1 MSRRGCPGCEC
12 CTVYLHNGDAWVL
25 ADCAGKL
32 VFTLGAARLALV
44 GPRQSVCG
52 NEYTYDAGFQSAL
65 LAWVTA
71 GGRLFLTGEYVQCF
85 DLAYPN
91 NSTDYN
97 NLLGY
102 LGSAMQLTTNF
113 PFGCPETGDCAD
125 ATPAAIGV
133 MDALPAPLTY
143 TNGGEISGGT
153 PLAYT
158 STIYTPNGC
167 DVPHVLMAAEPIGDG
182 LVVACAS
189 SNVFGFPA
197 MCDTVG
203 ICELL
208 RRLCTWSIADIMEAL

>member
-1 MSRRGCPGCEC
+1 MPFPFTLKCCC
-12 CTVYLHNGDAWVL
+12 CTLYVHGEDSFLIAGCVGDT
-25 ADCAGKL
+25 
-32 VFTLGAARLALV
+32 TLTLDAARLALV
-44 GPRQSVCG
+44 GPRQGVCS
-52 NEYTYDAGFQSAL
+52 NEYTYDAGFQSDL

-85 DLAYPN
+85 DLAYPS

-113 PFGCPETGDCAD
+113 PFGCPETADCAD

-133 MDALPAPLTY
+133 MDALPAPLKY
-143 TNGGEISGGT
+143 VAGGEISGGT

-167 DVPHVLMAAEPIGDG
+167 DVPHVLMAAEQIGDG

-189 SNVFGFPA
+189 SQVFGLPGE
-197 MCDTVG
+197 CDMTG

-208 RRLCTWSIADIMEAL
+208 RRLCNWPIADIMEAV